1 MPPLS
6 GRKVF
11 LILEDGFFAS
21 GGIIVNTVDPVRHLS
36 HEVL

>member
-11 LILEDGFFAS
+11 LILEDGFLTSFRIA
-21 GGIIVNTVDPVRHLS
+21 VNTIDPVRYRPYK
-36 HEVL
+36 VL